1 MNLLPEIKNTGIGI
15 GAGIAAF
22 VTFFVGYQIF
32 HFFCHDWTIS
42 TLLAGV
48 SALFV
53 FKLIP
58 TLALTSDTS
67 ILLPPPKP
75 YNLTPMYALT
85 EVKDALGTR
94 FFGDKRWHLDDASP
108 ERQRLFYTCKF
119 ADQEGLAEQIKKK
132 ERVLTLEVQ
141 LEPIGDRASVR
152 LTYEN
157 VSGEPAQSINE
168 LCKDTTTYIETRLK
182 ALEAQIQ
189 GSSA

>member
-1 MNLLPEIKNTGIGI
+1 MKLMPEIKNTGIGI
-15 GAGIAAF
+15 GAGVAALF
-22 VTFFVGYQIF
+22 TFFAGFKIF
-32 HFFCHDWTIS
+32 YFLCHDWNIS
-42 TLLAGV
+42 TFIAFIA
-48 SALFV
+48 ALFAFRLV
-53 FKLIP
+53 P
-58 TLALTSDTS
+58 TLALTRDSE

-119 ADQEGLAEQIKKK
+119 ADQEGLAEQMRKK

-141 LEPIGDRASVR
+141 LEPIGERASVR

-157 VSGEPAQSINE
+157 VSGEPALSINE
-168 LCKDTTTYIETRLK
+168 LCKDTTTYLEARLK

-189 GSSA
+189 GPSA

>member
-1 MNLLPEIKNTGIGI
+1 MKLLPEIKNTGIGI
-15 GAGIAAF
+15 GAGVAAF
-22 VTFFVGYQIF
+22 VVFFVGYQIF

-58 TLALTSDTS
+58 TLALTSDSS
-67 ILLPPPKP
+67 ILLPPAKP

-85 EVKDALGTR
+85 EVKDALGTQY
-94 FFGDKRWHLDDASP
+94 FGDKRWHLEDASP

-119 ADQEGLAEQIKKK
+119 ADQEGIAEQMKKK
-132 ERVLTLEVQ
+132 ERLLTLEIQ
-141 LEPIGDRASVR
+141 LDPIGDRAGVR
-152 LTYEN
+152 LTYTN
-157 VSGEPAQSINE
+157 VSGEPAITIND
-168 LCKDTTTYIETRLK
+168 LCKETTTYLEARLK

-189 GSSA
+189 GRTA